1 MKKFFQRSKEVF
13 LNVMRNIAIGFLWG
27 CIVVYAFAILAPLFL
42 LGAWLSVQM
51 FHAVVAAL

>member
-13 LNVMRNIAIGFLWG
+13 LTFMLNVAIGFLWG
-27 CIVVYAFAILAPLFL
+27 CIAVCILVVLAPFL
-42 LGAWLSVQM
+42 LLFVWLSVQM